1 MSTNPAAGRPDTP
14 RRGRPPSGR
23 REAIL
28 AATLDLLRE
37 QGASRLTT
45 REVATRAG
53 VSEGSVFY
61 HFTDRIGL
69 LTAVIQDGSR
79 VLGLHVNGVAED
91 SVRDSLD
98 RFTAAV
104 EGFLDK
110 ALVAMIAAQSDAEL
124 RTALA
129 SYLATNDLGPHRG
142 VLALAEYLGSE
153 QAAGRIRDDVD
164 PRAVAFFVV
173 AAGFLRAS
181 QRQMIDEN
189 YGAELPNRDQLIAA
203 LDTLLAPP
211 TEVATPRDYNGR

>member
-1 MSTNPAAGRPDTP
+1 M
-14 RRGRPPSGR
+14 
-23 REAIL
+23 

-45 REVATRAG
+45 REVALRAG

-79 VLGLHVNGVAED
+79 VLGLRANGAGEGGVH
-91 SVRDSLD
+91 DSLSQ
-98 RFTAAV
+98 FMAAV

-129 SYLATNDLGPHRG
+129 AHLATNDLGPHRG
-142 VLALAEYLGSE
+142 VFALAEQLRGQ
-153 QAAGRIRDDVD
+153 QAAGRIRADVD
-164 PRAVAFFVV
+164 PRTVAFYVI
-173 AAGFLRAS
+173 AAAFLRAS
-181 QRQMIDEN
+181 QRQMIGET
-189 YGAELPNRDQLIAA
+189 YGAGLPSRDQLAAA

-211 TEVATPRDYNGR
+211 QGAGPGQGG